1 MLIRRHAEGRRRIE
15 MALVMEFGAYSEPK
29 QIEQPTAQPAD
40 GAALLGR
47 PVVAMP
53 SEEYYAAA
61 VAAAEME
68 SPATDNNESE
78 GMEELDEGKSAL
90 APFPEWPSASSEQ
103 PLEDGL
109 EDAMPEEEQDAVVAA
124 APVHNLP
131 AAMGDHAEE
140 RKEELE
146 DGEQAWI
153 DDSRASIKKRDL
165 SVQKQETRRG
175 RRGTKV
181 ARRSCSKM
189 LNMAPAP

>member
-1 MLIRRHAEGRRRIE
+1 
-15 MALVMEFGAYSEPK
+15 MALVMEFGACSEPK

-124 APVHNLP
+124 APVHNLL

-189 LNMAPAP
+189 LNMALAP

>member
-1 MLIRRHAEGRRRIE
+1 MNPYQK
-15 MALVMEFGAYSEPK
+15 VCTDV
-29 QIEQPTAQPAD
+29 EQP
-40 GAALLGR
+40 
-47 PVVAMP
+47 
-53 SEEYYAAA
+53 
-61 VAAAEME
+61 
-68 SPATDNNESE
+68 
-78 GMEELDEGKSAL
+78 
-90 APFPEWPSASSEQ
+90 
-103 PLEDGL
+103 L

-131 AAMGDHAEE
+131 AAMGDHAKE

-165 SVQKQETRRG
+165 SLQKQETRRG

-189 LNMAPAP
+189 LNMAPVP